1 MIMAGVYNATQIDVH
16 NLLSVQ
22 PYNFI
27 CYCPRICHICI
38 RNVWVGCAYKRNV
51 QLNAD
56 VHRLID
62 TKCVY
67 NCLVVCGYT
76 AVHILMY
83 GN

>member
-1 MIMAGVYNATQIDVH
+1 MIMTGVYNATQIDVH

-22 PYNFI
+22 PSVREYAI
-27 CYCPRICHICI
+27 YVRMY
-38 RNVWVGCAYKRNV
+38 GCAYKRNV
-51 QLNAD
+51 QLHAD